1 MLLRACLVAL
11 LACAQAS
18 AAGVAKVT
26 ASATELV
33 FQLDAPAAGLSL
45 VELAPYET
53 NARAG
58 KVVVRQLAAPVRLPR
73 FDGARDRLYSG
84 FVAARGSGDA
94 RRTRRRRARRGC
106 KCR

>member
-11 LACAQAS
+11 LAGAQAS

-58 KVVVRQLAAPVRLPR
+58 TVVVRQLAAAAPVRLPR

-84 FVAARGSGDA
+84 FVAARGGEAVGAIRFTEDLN
-94 RRTRRRRARRGC
+94 RL
-106 KCR
+106 